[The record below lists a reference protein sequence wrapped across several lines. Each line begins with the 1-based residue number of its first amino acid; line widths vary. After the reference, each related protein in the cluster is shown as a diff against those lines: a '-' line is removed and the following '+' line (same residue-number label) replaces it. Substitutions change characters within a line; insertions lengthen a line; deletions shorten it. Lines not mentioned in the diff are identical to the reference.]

1 MTNTIGKV
9 LRFSELTPA
18 RITRAQSI
26 KVVVPSIDAVL
37 DFEHQPDA
45 SWTFI
50 MHSKKLYKDSDSE
63 CFARVQI
70 SHNINDEAVYALYC
84 GLTLTLCGVT
94 DTTYDDVYVCYYWEQ
109 EDEHE
114 EKEV

>member
-18 RITRAQSI
+18 RIMRAQSI
-26 KVVVPSIDAVL
+26 KAVVPSIDAVL
-37 DFEHQPDA
+37 DFERQPDA

-50 MHSKKLYKDSDSE
+50 MHSKKLYKDSDGE
-63 CFARVQI
+63 CFAGVQI

-84 GLTLTLCGVT
+84 GLMLTLCGVT
-94 DTTYDDVYVCYYWEQ
+94 DTTYDDVYVCYYYEPDEEQ
-109 EDEHE
+109 KDG
-114 EKEV
+114 K

>member
-1 MTNTIGKV
+1 MTNTIGKA
-9 LRFSELTPA
+9 LRFSELTPE

-63 CFARVQI
+63 YFAGVQI
-70 SHNINDEAVYALYC
+70 SHNINDEAVYALYF

-94 DTTYDDVYVCYYWEQ
+94 DTTYDDVYVYYYRELDEEQ
-109 EDEHE
+109 KDG
-114 EKEV
+114 K

>member
-1 MTNTIGKV
+1 MTNTIDKV

-18 RITRAQSI
+18 RITRARSI

-50 MHSKKLYKDSDSE
+50 MHSKCKDSDG
-63 CFARVQI
+63 CFAGIQI

-94 DTTYDDVYVCYYWEQ
+94 DTTYDDVYVCYYCEPDEEQ
-109 EDEHE
+109 KDG
-114 EKEV
+114 K

>member
-1 MTNTIGKV
+1 MTNTICKV

-26 KVVVPSIDAVL
+26 KIVVPSIDAVL

-50 MHSKKLYKDSDSE
+50 MHSKKRHKDSDGKG
-63 CFARVQI
+63 FVGVQI
-70 SHNINDEAVYALYC
+70 SHNINDEDVYALYC

-94 DTTYDDVYVCYYWEQ
+94 DTTYDDVCVYYYCESDEEQ
-109 EDEHE
+109 KDG
-114 EKEV
+114 K

>member
-50 MHSKKLYKDSDSE
+50 MHSKKLYKDSDRE
-63 CFARVQI
+63 CFAGVQI

-94 DTTYDDVYVCYYWEQ
+94 DTTYDDVYVCYYYEPDEEQ
-109 EDEHE
+109 KDG
-114 EKEV
+114 K